1 MAIAVLYP
9 GVAGLPTELLRP
21 PAGLLTGVRAFTSV
35 RMSSVQEEKA
45 LGLLTEDW
53 AVASVV
59 PPVVLIKKY
68 YQCNE

>member
-1 MAIAVLYP
+1 
-9 GVAGLPTELLRP
+9 LLRP

-45 LGLLTEDW
+45 LGLFTEDW

-59 PPVVLIKKY
+59 PSAVLIKNISY
-68 YQCNE
+68 FQFNIVDPN

>member
-1 MAIAVLYP
+1 MLDP
-9 GVAGLPTELLRP
+9 GVAGLPTAALLRS

-45 LGLLTEDW
+45 LGLFTEDW

-59 PPVVLIKKY
+59 PSAVLVKKY
-68 YQCNE
+68 FLYSV